1 MAAASMTLAV
11 LFLAGCSR
19 EQAEPSAQ
27 QEISEAVTSGP
38 VTCYARYE
46 SLGAAGG
53 DAATKADIDD
63 DGAFTWASDGSD
75 CIAVY
80 NGASTYSLTHVTP
93 GGRFTATR
101 YSGTTYP
108 VYPYESASSGDN
120 ITYPDSHTI
129 TGSMGYSSHTPMM
142 AVDGG
147 SGDLTFYHVGSLLRL
162 TLENVPVGT
171 KSIEVTLTR
180 SSGYS
185 TGTGTVSNPGTST
198 SSASITSGG
207 NKVTFNLATATVM
220 ASNGFMLNV
229 PVPPGTYT
237 GIYVACKDTDGND
250 IAIALDAT
258 SHTLARA
265 QGSRITITATIRTAD
280 ITVDSSDKWLMNTK
294 YVTYGL
300 YTQTAKSTFSVN
312 SDPFAIL
319 LQTRTNGT
327 APTSSYPNYYHQY
340 ATVSSV
346 SGVTFN
352 GNSTWAIPSK
362 SDFDSIIAS
371 GSATVNGTANV
382 RWARVSVDVSN
393 STYAGK
399 GYTNSSQYVPGL
411 LLFPNSSTVTV
422 NGITNTGAAD
432 FTTNVISYV
441 DCKYLYENGCVFLPA
456 AGGDYGGRWYAVGSG
471 SLYWSSTA
479 DDSKSAY
486 VLYFGSSIVDSD
498 RDDKTGY
505 SPVVLVR

>member
-46 SLGAAGG
+46 PLGAAGG

-80 NGASTYSLTHVTP
+80 NSSSTYSLINVTP

-108 VYPYESASSGDN
+108 VYPYESASSGNN
-120 ITYPDSHTI
+120 ITYPDSYTI
-129 TGSMGYSSHTPMM
+129 AGSMGYSSPTPMM
-142 AVDGG
+142 ARDGG
-147 SGDLTFYHVGSLLRL
+147 SGDLTFYHVGGLLRL
-162 TLENVPVGT
+162 TLNNVPAGT

-180 SSGYS
+180 DDSKYS

-198 SSASITSGG
+198 SSVTITSGG

-220 ASNGFMLNV
+220 ASNGFMLNI

-237 GIYVACKDTDGND
+237 GIYVACKDTDGNIIT
-250 IAIALDAT
+250 IASDAT
-258 SHTLARA
+258 SRTLARA
-265 QGSRITITATIRTAD
+265 QGSRITLTITVINAD
-280 ITVDSSDKWLMNTK
+280 IQVNPSDKWLMNTK

-300 YTQTAKSTFSVN
+300 YTQTGESAFSVN

-319 LQTRTNGT
+319 LQTRTHG
-327 APTSSYPNYYHQY
+327 PTSYPNYYHQWE
-340 ATVSSV
+340 TISSV

-352 GNSTWAIPSK
+352 GNSTWAIPTT
-362 SDFDSIIAS
+362 SDFDSIKAS

-382 RWARVSVDVSN
+382 RLTRVSVDVSAS

-399 GYTNSSQYVPGL
+399 GYTNSSNYVPGL
-411 LLFPNSSTVTV
+411 LLFPNGATVTV
-422 NGITNTGAAD
+422 NGITNTGAAN

-456 AGGDYGGRWYAVGSG
+456 AGYYYDGSWGGVGSYG
-471 SLYWSSTA
+471 SLWSSTA
-479 DDSKSAY
+479 
-486 VLYFGSSIVDSD
+486 FDSD
-498 RDDKTGY
+498 RAYYLDFDNIVFRTDFENKTDY
-505 SPVVLVR
+505 YPVVLVR